1 MTEEKKT
8 EEIKKESPEEVKVD
22 IPEDKK
28 DDVATKTQ
36 EEAEK
41 GKRPEVMKGGG
52 RPTGGRPTGGRP
64 TSGRPGG
71 RPGGRRDGGRPGGRR
86 DQYQEPEWDPK
97 TKLGTLVKTG
107 KITSMHGA
115 LHSGLPLREPQIV
128 DSLIGEELVDEVLK
142 VNMVQRMTDSGR
154 RTRFS
159 ITVVV
164 GNGNGYVGLGS
175 ARGKEVGPTI
185 KKAIDNAKLHMI
197 ELTRGCGSW
206 ECGCMTPHSLPYQV
220 NGKAGSTLVRLNPA
234 PRGVGLAVGDVAKK
248 ILKLAGIKDAWGF
261 SRGQT
266 KTTVNN
272 AKAVMDAIK
281 GTTLMRVQKGQSIE
295 LKHHRGQIIGEKEV
309 LVEEGG
315 DQ

>member
-1 MTEEKKT
+1 MAPEEATEKKT
-8 EEIKKESPEEVKVD
+8 EEKDVEADKPVEAD
-22 IPEDKK
+22 IPKDKK
-28 DDVATKTQ
+28 DDEAVKTQ
-36 EEAEK
+36 EETER
-41 GKRPEVMKGGG
+41 GKRPAMTKGTR
-52 RPTGGRPTGGRP
+52 RPPRKDRF
-64 TSGRPGG
+64 
-71 RPGGRRDGGRPGGRR
+71 
-86 DQYQEPEWDPK
+86 EEEEWVPK
-97 TKLGTLVKTG
+97 TKLGILVHEG
-107 KITSMHGA
+107 KIKSMHEA
-115 LHSGLPLREPQIV
+115 LNAGLPLREPQIV
-128 DSLIGEELVDEVLK
+128 DTIMGEDLVDEVLK

-185 KKAIDNAKLHMI
+185 KKAIDNAKIHMM

-206 ECGCMTPHSLPYQV
+206 ECGCKTPHSLPYKV
-220 NGKAGSTLVRLNPA
+220 EGKAGSTLITLMPA

-272 AKAVMDAIK
+272 AKSVMDALR
-281 GTTLMRVQKGQSIE
+281 GTTLMKVQKSQMME
-295 LKHHRGQIIGEKEV
+295 LKHHMGPIAGISNPLDENGGEN
-309 LVEEGG
+309 
-315 DQ
+315 